1 MSAYQLRLFT
11 TTDDLMPKAAG
22 ECLSRHLNIDYEEA
36 HQVILDVLDAQL
48 RLFEFP
54 DEAAAQAC
62 AEEIGKCGVVTKV
75 TPKR

>member
-22 ECLSRHLNIDYEEA
+22 ECLARHTGIDGEEA

-62 AEEIGKCGVVTKV
+62 AEEIGRHGVVTKV